1 MERITSPGRII
12 SILIQESISSGYSQ
26 LFNPASR
33 VKLDKEKMRYSTQ
46 LYTPNAAQLSA
57 NVLINKAI
65 TLNALLIEDEDKDV
79 FYPNNYWFRTS
90 KRAFD
95 IVFSLAVI
103 VFVLSWLLPIIAML
117 VKIESAGA
125 FIFTQQRSSRNNKT
139 FDCYKFRSMLVNDE
153 CNILQTSSGDARI
166 TKVGAFLRRYN
177 LDELPQFFNV
187 LIGNMSVVGP
197 RPHMLSQT
205 KEYSAVIDNFMIRHF
220 VKPGITG
227 WAQVNGLRGKTT
239 TVHQMYDRVK
249 ADVWYL
255 KNWTF
260 LLDMKIIVLTIFF
273 TITGNKSAH

>member
-12 SILIQESISSGYSQ
+12 SILIQESLTNGYSQ

-33 VKLDKEKMRYSTQ
+33 VKLDKEMMRYSTQ
-46 LYTPNAAQLSA
+46 LYVPNAVLPNT
-57 NVLINKAI
+57 NVLINNAI
-65 TLNALLIEDEDKDV
+65 TLNALLLEDDDKDV
-79 FYPNNYWFRTS
+79 FYPNNYWFRTT

-95 IVFSLAVI
+95 ILFSLAVI
-103 VFVLSWLLPIIAML
+103 VFILSWLLPIIAL
-117 VKIESAGA
+117 LIKIESKGA

-139 FDCYKFRSMLVNDE
+139 FDCYKFRSMTINDD
-153 CNILQTSSGDARI
+153 CDTLQTAAGDARI
-166 TKVGAFLRRYN
+166 TKVGTFLRRYN

-187 LIGNMSVVGP
+187 FIGNMSVIGP

-205 KEYSAVIDNFMIRHF
+205 KEYSELIDNFMIRHF

-239 TVHQMYDRVK
+239 TVNQMHDRVK

-260 LLDMKIIVLTIFF
+260 LLDMKIILLTIFY
-273 TITGNKSAH
+273 TVKGNKSAH